1 MTPPK
6 TYHVYRGLLLAVL
19 CGGLLL
25 LGLLAF
31 PAGIALVEFLIDTIE
46 GVRDSFTWELF

>member
-1 MTPPK
+1 MNAPK
-6 TYHVYRGLLLAVL
+6 TYHVYRGLLLAAL

-25 LGLLAF
+25 LGLVAF
-31 PAGIALVEFLIDTIE
+31 PAGITLVEFLLDIIE